1 MLPEYIS
8 RSLVMIDAHCH
19 LTYPGLWENL
29 PQVINEAK
37 RVLDAVVT
45 CGLPFD
51 QVKEPG
57 FPGAMRALELA
68 EIHKNFIHVTL
79 GLHPTQVG
87 EMSDEEVESYV
98 EFVAANCGRIV
109 GIGEIGLDNY
119 WIKSEEERGKARRV
133 FLEFLELAEKLDKP
147 VVIHSREAESEVLDI
162 LSSFSLK
169 KVLMHSFTGNMT
181 TAKAALERGYF
192 FSVNYRLT
200 NTKTMRKIAKNFPLE
215 SILLETDA
223 PFLSPT
229 GGVNTPVS
237 VRIVAEEV
245 AKLRGLSLEVVDEIT
260 ARNAVEF
267 FGLRIR
273 RW

>member
-1 MLPEYIS
+1 
-8 RSLVMIDAHCH
+8 MIDVHCH

-29 PQVINEAK
+29 PEVVSEA
-37 RVLDAVVT
+37 RQVLDAVVT

-51 QVKEPG
+51 KVKEPG
-57 FPGAMRALELA
+57 FPGATRALELA
-68 EIHKNFIHVTL
+68 ESHKDFVYVTL

-87 EMSDEEVESYV
+87 EMSDEEVERYI
-98 EFVAANCGRIV
+98 EFVAANRERIV

-119 WIKSEEERGKARRV
+119 WIRSEEERGKARRI
-133 FLEFLELAEKLDKP
+133 FLEFLELAEKLNKP
-147 VVIHSREAESEVLDI
+147 AVIHSRDAESEVLDI

-200 NTKTMRKIAKNFPLE
+200 NTKTMKKIAKNFPLE

-223 PFLSPT
+223 PFLSPI
-229 GGVNTPVS
+229 GEVNTPAK
-237 VRIVAEEV
+237 VRIIAEEV
-245 AKLRGLSLEVVDEIT
+245 ARLRGLPVEIVDEVT
-260 ARNAVEF
+260 TRNAAEF
-267 FGLRIR
+267 FGLRV
-273 RW
+273 